1 MSGRQP
7 AWVDQAVDRFASRLP
22 KNWRF
27 ELSSLPI
34 AARPKN
40 FNVADAVG
48 QEGKSVLA
56 TLRKAEHLI
65 ALDERGIEESSS
77 GFAERLGHWQE
88 EGHDLCFVIAVQ
100 TVCRPRC
107 CRVLRTVGRYRSSR
121 CRTVWHA
128 SCVSSS
134 FIVLGRCSQAIPTI
148 GPNPWLSRFILHR
161 VRRDGAKS
169 CPRWV
174 SSSRTPVPTLM
185 NSVAPRS
192 LRRRW

>member
-77 GFAERLGHWQE
+77 GFAERLGRWQE
-88 EGHDLCFVIAVQ
+88 EGHDLCFVIGGPDGLSAEVLSRAAYRWSLSKL
-100 TVCRPRC
+100 TLPHGLA
-107 CRVLRTVGRYRSSR
+107 RVLCVEQLYRAWSLQSG
-121 CRTVWHA
+121 H
-128 SCVSSS
+128 
-134 FIVLGRCSQAIPTI
+134 PY
-148 GPNPWLSRFILHR
+148 HR
-161 VRRDGAKS
+161 A
-169 CPRWV
+169 
-174 SSSRTPVPTLM
+174 
-185 NSVAPRS
+185 
-192 LRRRW
+192 